1 MFEPF
6 ESNGQ
11 IDKKKVAR
19 NAAIAQLAK
28 FIEKHLYNT
37 DWTLLADMAGV
48 GHILDAPRHERVRRA
63 QGFGDPDYPSA
74 ISSFL
79 QEVFDSDEQIGLFLI
94 GEIVQQENPYD
105 DPLTEDAKRALAQIL
120 SMFGSEGIEAVV
132 PNFPP
137 PVAKKL
143 IEVVWIP
150 DDFYEKLIDE
160 INRAYAYQMPMSLS
174 ITIRKLLENLVI
186 DILRKKY
193 STANLTLY
201 YDPSR
206 RRFNDFSVLLQ
217 NLDAKKGDFN
227 YITPSLDKSFISDLN
242 RYREIGNSGA
252 HSIDT
257 NLAVEQF
264 TADKDKINYLVRLL
278 LKVFQRL

>member
-1 MFEPF
+1 MVEPF
-6 ESNGQ
+6 EPDNQ
-11 IDKKKVAR
+11 IDKKRLAR
-19 NAAIAQLAK
+19 NAAIARLSK

-63 QGFGDPDYPSA
+63 QGVGDLDYPSA
-74 ISSFL
+74 VSSFL
-79 QEVFDSDEQIGLFLI
+79 QEVFHSDEQIGLFLI

-105 DPLTEDAKRALAQIL
+105 DPLTEEAKEELAQIL
-120 SMFGSEGIEAVV
+120 SMFGSEGIETVI
-132 PNFPP
+132 PSFPP
-137 PVAKKL
+137 PVASKL

-150 DDFYEKLIDE
+150 DDFYENLIDE
-160 INRAYAYQMPMSLS
+160 INRAYAYQMPMALS
-174 ITIRKLLENLVI
+174 ITVRKLLENLVI

-193 STANLTLY
+193 GTAQLALY

-217 NLDAKKGDFN
+217 NLDANKGDFH
-227 YITPSLDKSFISDLN
+227 YISSSLDRSFISDLN
-242 RYREIGNSGA
+242 RYRETGNSGA

-257 NLAVEQF
+257 NLTVEQF
-264 TADKDKINYLVRLL
+264 AADKDKINYIVQLL
-278 LKVFQRL
+278 LRVFQRL